1 MDKNFLLSLPAILF
15 GLTIHEY
22 AHGYVAAR
30 LGDPTA
36 KFSGRL
42 TLNPLKHLDPI
53 GIISAL
59 LFRIGWAKPVP
70 IDPFNFPDPKKG
82 ILLVSLAGPSANF
95 LIAFLSGILTRVF
108 KFLPSPFLF
117 QLFSLSV
124 IYNLIFASFN
134 LIPIPPLD
142 GSKILSY
149 FLPERLNFYYMELE
163 RYGFYLLLMII
174 VIGNLVGIP
183 ILFWLINPFVSFFYR
198 LFIG

>member
-1 MDKNFLLSLPAILF
+1 MSKDFLLSLPAILF

-22 AHGYVAAR
+22 AHGYVAYK

-53 GIISAL
+53 GIISAI

-70 IDPFNFPDPKKG
+70 IDPFNFRDRRKG
-82 ILLVSLAGPSANF
+82 ILLVSLAGPGANF
-95 LIAFLSGILTRVF
+95 ITAFLSGILAR
-108 KFLPSPFLF
+108 FLNYSPFF
-117 QLFSLSV
+117 SQLFSLSV

-142 GSKILSY
+142 GSKILNYILPSRMGLY
-149 FLPERLNFYYMELE
+149 FMELE
-163 RYGFYLLLMII
+163 RYGFYLLLIII
-174 VIGNLVGIP
+174 VMGNLLGIP
-183 ILFWLINPFVSFFYR
+183 ILFWIINPLVSFFYR
-198 LFIG
+198 LFVG